1 MKEKLHP
8 QWFPEARVTCAC
20 GNTWTIGATQAEIR
34 TDICYKC
41 HPFYTGEQ
49 RIVDTEG
56 QVDRFIKRLQ
66 VRDNKRAEAEQRA
79 ASKTPL
85 TFPIADLEL
94 NSRYIKTLADNNIK
108 TAGDFIS
115 RIEKDGEAAL
125 IEIPGINPKLLNDVK
140 RQLRDRGYKIAVAD
154 TEAAG
159 E

>member
-8 QWFPEARVTCAC
+8 EWFPQAKVICAC
-20 GNTWTIGATQAEIR
+20 GNTWNTGATIAEIK
-34 TDICYKC
+34 TDICSAC

-85 TFPIADLEL
+85 SLPLNTLDL
-94 NSRYIKTLADNNIK
+94 NSRYVKTLADNGVK
-108 TAGDFIS
+108 TAGDFLE
-115 RIEKDGEAAL
+115 RIEGDGEAAL
-125 IEIPGINPKLLNDVK
+125 AEIPGINPKLIADVK
-140 RQLRDRGYKIAVAD
+140 RQLAERGYKV
-154 TEAAG
+154 TESKAAA